1 MTRKHK
7 PGSQPG
13 NGPAQ
18 RAMTREHK
26 INIVLEAWAPPPEQL
41 DKCRRDLEAQFD
53 LAEAAQRKAAQ
64 REAAQREAAQR
75 KAAQR
80 KTDRD
85 KQIEAALDM
94 LVPLQDERERCRAHI
109 EEVLDLMA
117 SADRAAEHGVTK
129 KALSDYRDVLV
140 QFRARSKRSADAG
153 VPLAFRLDAIDHA
166 IKWLD
171 HWSPPP
177 SALKQRHAVALA
189 YELATRWGMKTL
201 VSRKG
206 KWHQLAQIL
215 YGDREADLY
224 RQVQTFA
231 KMRRVRSRRTKV
243 RSRRKP
249 QVRSHRKP

>member
-1 MTRKHK
+1 MTRKNE
-7 PGSQPG
+7 PGSHLG
-13 NGPAQ
+13 NEAAQ

-26 INIVLEAWAPPPEQL
+26 INMVLEAWAPPPEQR
-41 DKCRRDLEAQFD
+41 DKCRSDLEKQFD
-53 LAEAAQRKAAQ
+53 LAEAAQ

-75 KAAQR
+75 EAAHRKAAQR
-80 KTDRD
+80 D
-85 KQIEAALDM
+85 KQINDALDV
-94 LVPLQDERERCRAHI
+94 LAPPPDERERCRAHI

-117 SADRAAEHGVTK
+117 SADRASEHAVTK
-129 KALSDYRDVLV
+129 KALSDYRGVLV
-140 QFRARSKRSADAG
+140 RFRAGSKRAADAH
-153 VPLAFRLDAIDHA
+153 VPLGFRLDAIDHA

-189 YELATRWGMKTL
+189 YELATSWSMETL
-201 VSRKG
+201 VSPKG

-215 YGDREADLY
+215 CGDRDASLY

-231 KMRRVRSRRTKV
+231 KRRQVRSRRTKV

>member
-1 MTRKHK
+1 MTRKNE
-7 PGSQPG
+7 PGSQLG
-13 NGPAQ
+13 NEAAQ

-26 INIVLEAWAPPPEQL
+26 INMVLEAWAPPPEQR
-41 DKCRRDLEAQFD
+41 DKCRSDLEKQFD
-53 LAEAAQRKAAQ
+53 LAEAAQ

-75 KAAQR
+75 EAAHRKAAQR
-80 KTDRD
+80 D
-85 KQIEAALDM
+85 KQINDALDV
-94 LVPLQDERERCRAHI
+94 LAPPPDERERCRAHI

-117 SADRAAEHGVTK
+117 SADRASEHAVTK
-129 KALSDYRDVLV
+129 KALSDYRGVLV
-140 QFRARSKRSADAG
+140 RFRAGSKRSADAH
-153 VPLAFRLDAIDHA
+153 VPLGFRLDAIDQA

-177 SALKQRHAVALA
+177 SALKQRHAVTLA
-189 YELATRWGMKTL
+189 YELATSWSMETL
-201 VSRKG
+201 VSPKG

-215 YGDREADLY
+215 CGDRDASLY

-231 KMRRVRSRRTKV
+231 KRRQVRTRRTKV